1 MKDKKA
7 IKAEEKSTKKSA
19 KADEKTSKKSG
30 GETKIKIKVKG
41 NTPEAA
47 KKMLKKAIK

>member
-1 MKDKKA
+1 MKDKSA
-7 IKAEEKSTKKSA
+7 KKSA
-19 KADEKTSKKSG
+19 KAAEKTSKKS

-47 KKMLKKAIK
+47 KNMLKKAIK